1 MRNSTGNCG
10 KSDSFDAVDR
20 APHEQHGVSS
30 KFEEN
35 KEFFVKLFC
44 VFFSIGLVLRDRWCG
59 WFRFLPF
66 SSEVAWKL
74 SCNLRAILI

>member
-10 KSDSFDAVDR
+10 KSVSIDAADR

-35 KEFFVKLFC
+35 KEFCVKLFC
-44 VFFSIGLVLRDRWCG
+44 VFFSQSGLFYVTGGAVGFVFHRSVARLRG
-59 WFRFLPF
+59 SFLATC
-66 SSEVAWKL
+66 VQY
-74 SCNLRAILI
+74 